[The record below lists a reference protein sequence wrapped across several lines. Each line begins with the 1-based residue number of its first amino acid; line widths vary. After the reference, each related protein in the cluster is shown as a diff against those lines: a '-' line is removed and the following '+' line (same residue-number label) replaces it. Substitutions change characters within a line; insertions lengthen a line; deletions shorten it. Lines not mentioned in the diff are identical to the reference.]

1 MIPENTPVIGLH
13 VDIKLAEND
22 ILDIAGY
29 RQWWPE
35 AAAAEF
41 VCAADGNFYCAVEI
55 EKMSKSL
62 HNVVNPD
69 DIIAQYGAD
78 VFRMYEMFL
87 GPLEQSKPW
96 NTNGVTGVA
105 GFLRKFW
112 ALFVSE
118 TDQWL
123 LTDEKATTEELR
135 LLHQTIKKVSEAIE
149 RLAFNTAIPQ
159 LMICTNELTRLGCHK
174 QQILEPLIRTLAPFA
189 PHVCEELW
197 HRMGNDESVFKAGY
211 PVSEEAYLAETE
223 FEYPIQINGKL
234 RTKLLLSLELSDK
247 ELESQVLTSAEVQ
260 KYLEG
265 KTAKKVIIVPKKIVN
280 VVI

>member
-13 VDIKLAEND
+13 VDIKLTEND
-22 ILDIAGY
+22 ILDIARY

-35 AAAAEF
+35 AADAEF
-41 VCAADGNFYCAVEI
+41 ICAADGNFYCAVEI

-118 TDQWL
+118 DEQWIV
-123 LTDEKATTEELR
+123 TDEKATTEELR

-174 QQILEPLIRTLAPFA
+174 KQILEPLIRTLAPFA
-189 PHVCEELW
+189 PHVSEELW
-197 HRMGNDESVFKAGY
+197 HRMGNNESIFKASY
-211 PVSEEAYLAETE
+211 PVWQEAYLVETE
-223 FEYPIQINGKL
+223 FEYPVQINGKM
-234 RTKLLLSLELSDK
+234 RTKLLLSLELSEK
-247 ELESQVLTSAEVQ
+247 ELEIQVLTSAEVQ